1 MTEMHNMKGM
11 ERKLQKA
18 DRKHSRLYLICNFIA
33 LMIISAFS
41 ALMCSKTVQTVFPQ
55 GGDSRKQM
63 YAIFVMTL
71 AGCVVFTI
79 YAVGLFFRHKSRQ
92 LGVLMAIG
100 ASRRMLLP
108 GLFREV
114 FFLSSLSAATGILAG
129 FPFVGIIWGLFRLLL
144 VDSAEMALY
153 LDFRCLYISGAFFL
167 LVVAGACFTAW
178 RYLKKTNIMEVIR
191 EEHINEPVKQLG
203 RWCGPAG
210 FLLILAGGVM
220 GYKAPVVW
228 MRLCSSYPPSWL
240 SVLYVP
246 VFVGLYM
253 VMLHTVVHGWKMQNK
268 TRYKDIISR
277 GMMKFQGRQ
286 TVNNMLVITLLIAGA
301 AFAIFYLP
309 MGTLSSLLGYRA
321 YACDYFYQYRADQ
334 KIPERGAIEELARQ
348 HHLSLKDWKEAGYIT
363 LGAGGEIEVSD
374 GGGRFHIE
382 YEVLGGEVKVIS
394 EDAWYTLTGHRADV
408 LPGTY
413 LYVTNTEETSIYTD
427 ETAEDLTNM
436 VTGSHIDTEFAGFL
450 HYDLMAGEIGYYV
463 LDNEE
468 YRRVSQGLTDEWRGR
483 IVQFNADGKD
493 SYPFASELYR
503 LFVDSFD
510 ESCEQTCAYD
520 RVVKIRENEK
530 GRTYWMDTE
539 LGDEFKISFDQTD
552 SMMFKTQWAYKPSF
566 RILLINDYLRMTGVL
581 YMMFFFVFIVCL
593 TTALVICNTRC
604 RTIALNNRYIF
615 DDLKKLG
622 APPDFL
628 NREVNKQC
636 SSVFITPALV
646 GMTTMY
652 ILFAGIVYGNDGK
665 ISSYEV
671 IALGV
676 CLGILIL
683 MGAVVYIVYRSTVRT
698 IKRHLLQEQS

>member
-1 MTEMHNMKGM
+1 MTEMLNMKEM

-33 LMIISAFS
+33 LTIISAFS
-41 ALMCSKTVQTVFPQ
+41 ALMCSRTVQTVFPE

-71 AGCVVFTI
+71 AGCVVFTV

-114 FFLSSLSAATGILAG
+114 FFLSSFSAAAGILAG

-144 VDSAEMALY
+144 VDSSEMVLS
-153 LDFRCLYISGAFFL
+153 LDFRCLFISGAFFL
-167 LVVAGACFTAW
+167 LVVGSACLTAW
-178 RYLKKTNIMEVIR
+178 RYLKKTNIMDVIR
-191 EEHINEPVKQLG
+191 EEHINEPVRELG

-220 GYKAPVVW
+220 GYYAPLMW
-228 MRLCSSYPPSWL
+228 MTIFSAYPPFWL

-253 VMLHTVVHGWKMQNK
+253 VMLHTVVHGWKIQKKN
-268 TRYKDIISR
+268 RYKNIISR

-309 MGTLSSLLGYRA
+309 VGSLSSLLGYRA
-321 YACDYFYQYRADQ
+321 YTCDYFYQYRADQ
-334 KIPERGAIEELARQ
+334 KIPGKEAVVELAEQ
-348 HHLSLKDWKEAGYIT
+348 YHLSLKDWSEAEYIT
-363 LGAGGEIEVSD
+363 LGAGGEGDVSD
-374 GGGRFHIE
+374 KDGHFHME
-382 YEVLGGEVKVIS
+382 YEVLQREVRVIS
-394 EDAWYTLTGHRADV
+394 EDAWYTLTGQQAEV

-413 LYVTNTEETSIYTD
+413 WYITNAQETNIYTYED
-427 ETAEDLTNM
+427 AKDLTNM
-436 VTGSHIDTEFAGFL
+436 VTRSRIDTEFAGYL
-450 HYDLMAGEIGYYV
+450 HYDLMVDEIGYFV

-468 YRRVSQGLTDEWRGR
+468 YKMMAQGLTDDWRGR

-493 SYPFASELYR
+493 SYPFASAFYR
-503 LFVDSFD
+503 LFVNSFD
-510 ESCEQTCAYD
+510 ESCEQSCTYD
-520 RVVKIRENEK
+520 RVVKIRENERGK
-530 GRTYWMDTE
+530 TYWMDTE
-539 LGDEFKISFDQTD
+539 RGDKYKISFDQTD
-552 SMMFKTQWAYKPSF
+552 SMAFKMWWVYRPSF

-581 YMMFFFVFIVCL
+581 YMMFLFVFIVCL

-604 RTIALNNRYIF
+604 RTIALNNRYVF

-622 APPDFL
+622 APPAFL
-628 NREVNKQC
+628 AREVGRQC
-636 SSVFITPALV
+636 SGVFVTPSLV
-646 GMTTMY
+646 GMITIY
-652 ILFAGIVYGNDGK
+652 LLFSGILYANDGR
-665 ISSYEV
+665 ITSYEV

-676 CLGILIL
+676 CLGILVL
-683 MGAVVYIVYRSTVRT
+683 VGVVVYFVYRSTVKT
-698 IKRHLLQEQS
+698 IRRQLAAFSS